1 GGPVAAL
8 PGLARTA
15 PRRQGRAAPLRE
27 HLPQRRGHPARK
39 VAADVAFRGRQAHH
53 RPRHRQRL
61 NASDGRAAGALLPS
75 PAPRRAGWRRAGT
88 ALVRLRPRARKQPR
102 RALGGALP
110 RSLRRGHADPRRC
123 IRGCGMPGVVSG
135 RARLRAPRCR
145 PPRRHGSRS
154 RARFARFRGA
164 ASRSRRAGGAA
175 RGSRAE
181 PAVILD
187 TVADAV
193 GNTPM
198 VRLPSLESEAPGVQI
213 WAKLDWLNPG
223 GSVKDRAGLF
233 IIRDALDRGLV
244 GPGKPRT
251 LIDSTSGNT
260 GIAYAWLGA
269 ALGVRVA
276 LVMPENVSEA
286 RKQLTRAYG
295 AEQIFSDPLEQ
306 SDGAIRLC
314 RELVAAEPERWFY
327 ADQYSNPQNPRAH
340 ERTTA
345 EEIWRDTRGSVTHF
359 VAGIGTGGTIMGTGR
374 GLRRHGPV
382 RIVGVEPA
390 EALHGLE
397 GLKHMPSSIVPP
409 IYREQELDE
418 KLSISTDAGWAMA
431 ERLIADEG
439 L

>member
-1 GGPVAAL
+1 V
-8 PGLARTA
+8 T
-15 PRRQGRAAPLRE
+15 
-27 HLPQRRGHPARK
+27 
-39 VAADVAFRGRQAHH
+39 V
-53 RPRHRQRL
+53 
-61 NASDGRAAGALLPS
+61 
-75 PAPRRAGWRRAGT
+75 
-88 ALVRLRPRARKQPR
+88 
-102 RALGGALP
+102 
-110 RSLRRGHADPRRC
+110 
-123 IRGCGMPGVVSG
+123 
-135 RARLRAPRCR
+135 
-145 PPRRHGSRS
+145 
-154 RARFARFRGA
+154 
-164 ASRSRRAGGAA
+164 
-175 RGSRAE
+175 
-181 PAVILD
+181 D
-187 TVADAV
+187 TLADAV

-198 VRLPSLESEAPGVQI
+198 VRLRSLESETPGVEI

-233 IIRDALDRGLV
+233 IVRDALERGLV

-314 RELVAAEPERWFY
+314 RELVAAEPDRWFY
-327 ADQYSNPQNPRAH
+327 ADQYANPQNPRAH

-345 EEIWRDTRGSVTHF
+345 EEIWRDTRGTITHF

-418 KLSISTDAGWAMA
+418 KLSISTDAGWDMA

-439 L
+439 LLAGHSAGAAAVGAVQVARHLAQNRETGVVVTLFPDRADRYLPPPAT